1 MKNSVSLVLFLIV
14 VMFLGN
20 VFTNAEPKTNI
31 IEPLATVQE
40 WIPCTVKDPTGTPLN
55 VRAKPN
61 GRIIAKLKN
70 DTLVAIDDS
79 TAGNK
84 WSRISF
90 KKGRKQVTGWVLRD
104 YLGCQ

>member
-1 MKNSVSLVLFLIV
+1 MKNSVSLVFFLIV
-14 VMFLGN
+14 VVFLGN

-40 WIPCTVKDPTGTPLN
+40 WMPCTVKDPTGTPLN
-55 VRAKPN
+55 VRTKPN
-61 GRIIAKLKN
+61 GRIIARLKN
-70 DTLVAIDDS
+70 NTLVAIDDS

-90 KKGRKQVTGWVLRD
+90 KKGKKQLTGWVLRD

>member
-1 MKNSVSLVLFLIV
+1 MKNSVSLVFFLIV
-14 VMFLGN
+14 VVFLGN

-40 WIPCTVKDPTGTPLN
+40 WMPCTVKDPTGTALN

-70 DTLVAIDDS
+70 NTLVAIDDS

-90 KKGRKQVTGWVLRD
+90 KQGRKWVTGWVLRD

>member
-1 MKNSVSLVLFLIV
+1 MKNSVSIVLFSIV
-14 VMFLGN
+14 VVLLGN

-31 IEPLATVQE
+31 VEPLAAVQE
-40 WIPCTVKDPTGTPLN
+40 WMPCAVKDPTGTLLN

-61 GRIIAKLKN
+61 GRVIARLKN

-90 KKGRKQVTGWVLRD
+90 KKGRKQLTGWVLRD